1 MSDTPQLDD
10 VLSRV
15 HRALTGLGLKYALI
29 GGLAVVLRGY
39 DRSTRD
45 VDAVVL
51 DADDLLPDVL
61 AALREQGITLRRQ
74 DGLEFARQ
82 HRVIL
87 LRSEDDT
94 EVDLSMGALPFELE
108 LVLRSTLESA
118 GPKIAVPVA
127 TAEDLVIMKLIAS
140 RPQDREDVRRLLE
153 LYPDLDRRR
162 IRRIVSEYAEVLEQ
176 SEIVQF
182 MHSVLG

>member
-10 VLSRV
+10 VLSRL

-39 DRSTRD
+39 GRSTRD

-51 DADDLLPDVL
+51 DADDLLPKVL
-61 AALREQGITLRRQ
+61 AGLREQGLVLRQQ
-74 DGLEFARQ
+74 DGLEFARR

-87 LRSEDDT
+87 LRSEDGT

-108 LVLRSTLESA
+108 LVQRSCVEPA
-118 GPKIAVPVA
+118 GPGISVPVA

-153 LYPDLDRRR
+153 LYQDLDRRR
-162 IRRIVSEYAEVLEQ
+162 IRGIVSEYAELLEQ
-176 SEIVQF
+176 PEIVEF
-182 MHSVLG
+182 MNTALG